1 MTVETQNLI
10 WRPMAVSDG
19 AAMAD
24 LLNAIDAEDHVWGQ
38 YTVEDATEELDS
50 PVDDLPTS
58 TLAVFDGET
67 MLGFSAVHYKPT
79 AEIVHRVQAAG
90 AVRPTHRR
98 QGLGTKLMQH
108 GLDSARAL
116 HELHHPALQLVV
128 ESIYGEHVHGAVALY
143 RAAGMTATK
152 WSRHM
157 RHPLGSAI
165 PDAPIPDGLR
175 VEGSTAETDEEFRA
189 VRNEAVRDDLSRS
202 QLSAEEW
209 KVSVVNASFRPE
221 LSFLLRDVET
231 GTAAGVLLV
240 VSWEAETAATGIRDA
255 YFRVMA
261 TRPAYQE
268 RGVAEALI
276 SHTLRR
282 RRTRAT
288 DGPASGLMR
297 IVRAKSS
304 ESTRVPGSSPK
315 TPRCITASNSD
326 AVDGQPSRPA
336 GKPRRV
342 NPLFQSADEVWEAA
356 AASARDDPARPESQR
371 RSGRSRPGAD

>member
-1 MTVETQNLI
+1 MAGAASFTPMTIPGITALVALCRVAIMTVESQNLM

-38 YTVEDATEELDS
+38 YTTEDAAEELDS

-58 TLAVFDGET
+58 TLAVFDGAT

-108 GLDSARAL
+108 GLATAEAL
-116 HELHHPALQLVV
+116 HALHHPTLQLVV
-128 ESIYGEHVHGAVALY
+128 ESIYGEHVQGAVALY

-152 WSRHM
+152 RSRHM
-157 RHPLGSAI
+157 RHPLGTAI
-165 PDAPIPDGLR
+165 PDAPIPSGLR
-175 VEGSTAETDEEFRA
+175 IEGYTAATDEEFRA
-189 VRNEAVRDDLSRS
+189 VRNEAVEDSGGS
-202 QLSAEEW
+202 QLTAEEW
-209 KVSVVNASFRPE
+209 NVVAVNANFRPE

-231 GTAAGVLLV
+231 GTAAGILLV

-255 YFRVMA
+255 YFRVIA
-261 TRPAYQE
+261 SRPAYEQ

-276 SHTLRR
+276 SHVLREAQDQGYG
-282 RRTRAT
+282 RA
-288 DGPASGLMR
+288 SL
-297 IVRAKSS
+297 
-304 ESTRVPGSSPK
+304 RVDADGSS
-315 TPRCITASNSD
+315 TEFGVYESAGFVTHDTQVHYCIE
-326 AVDGQPSRPA
+326 
-336 GKPRRV
+336 
-342 NPLFQSADEVWEAA
+342 L
-356 AASARDDPARPESQR
+356 
-371 RSGRSRPGAD
+371 

>member
-1 MTVETQNLI
+1 MTALAGFHRFAIVTVESQNLM
-10 WRPMAVSDG
+10 WRPLAVSDA

-38 YTVEDATEELDS
+38 YTAQDAAEELDS

-58 TLAVFDGET
+58 TLAVFDGAT

-98 QGLGTKLMQH
+98 QGLGTKLIQH
-108 GLDSARAL
+108 GLATAEAL
-116 HELHHPALQLVV
+116 HALHHPTLQLVV

-152 WSRHM
+152 WTWHM
-157 RHPLGSAI
+157 RHPLGTAV

-175 VEGSTAETDEEFRA
+175 IEGYTAETDEEFRT
-189 VRNEAVRDDLSRS
+189 VRNEAVQNSGRS

-209 KVSVVNASFRPE
+209 KVWAVNANFRPE

-231 GTAAGVLLV
+231 GTAAGVVLV
-240 VSWEAETAATGIRDA
+240 VSWEAETAATGVRDA
-255 YFRVMA
+255 YFRVIA
-261 TRPAYQE
+261 TRPAYEE

-276 SHTLRR
+276 SHTLQAAQDQGYG
-282 RRTRAT
+282 RASLRG
-288 DGPASGLMR
+288 DAD
-297 IVRAKSS
+297 
-304 ESTRVPGSSPK
+304 GSSREFEIYGSAGFV
-315 TPRCITASNSD
+315 TQDTQVHYCIE
-326 AVDGQPSRPA
+326 
-336 GKPRRV
+336 
-342 NPLFQSADEVWEAA
+342 L
-356 AASARDDPARPESQR
+356 
-371 RSGRSRPGAD
+371 